1 MESKEIDKMQKH
13 CGHVASTLK
22 ALSHPQRLMIL
33 CFLSKKEQT
42 VGELQDLCQ
51 ISQSNVSQFLNRMKR
66 EGLVGSRREAN
77 FMYYNI
83 CDANISSL
91 IKSLNHIYC
100 SGDTQDE
107 IKPDDKQ
114 QSNETVS

>member
-1 MESKEIDKMQKH
+1 MNVSKGIVKIDEMQKH
-13 CGHVASTLK
+13 CGLVATTLK

-33 CFLSKKEQT
+33 CFLSEGEKT
-42 VGELQDLCQ
+42 VGELQELCS

-83 CDANISSL
+83 SDDKITSL
-91 IKSLNHIYC
+91 IKSLNKIYC
-100 SGDTQDE
+100 T
-107 IKPDDKQ
+107 P
-114 QSNETVS
+114 